1 MHHLRNRDC
10 VVDGTHYGNDIQHA
24 SPYQC
29 ERQTWIKPV
38 SLQQEGCLG
47 ENCFACQQRRING
60 GNCLAHPT
68 VMLLVGI
75 DRREE
80 WTRVDRYSYVSF
92 RQRLASRTIA
102 SSK

>member
-1 MHHLRNRDC
+1 
-10 VVDGTHYGNDIQHA
+10 
-24 SPYQC
+24 
-29 ERQTWIKPV
+29 
-38 SLQQEGCLG
+38 
-47 ENCFACQQRRING
+47 
-60 GNCLAHPT
+60 
-68 VMLLVGI
+68 MLLVGI